1 MNITTVSLL
10 PNIILIP
17 ELFLGLSIVYLVFHC
32 LFFGH
37 HHKNKFFLF
46 VKSLIFLISLTS
58 WMTFLILVNQSFGCL
73 LISNFSNS
81 YISDNLSNFSKRVI
95 CLLSFLFFLFIE
107 KFVST
112 QKINSFEYYI
122 IFMFGILGT
131 FLVCSANDLLAAY
144 LSIEL
149 QGLSFYLLTAFSKRS
164 TYSVEN
170 GLKYFILGSFA
181 SGLFLY
187 GSSMLYGLFGT
198 LNFSDFRDLVED
210 SAGSN
215 AYCLDI
221 LQYPLIL
228 ILASLLFKLAI
239 GPFHSWLPDIYESSP
254 FNSTFFFAVV
264 PKLSVLIL
272 FIKILNYSFSDIIF
286 YYTDALIFSA
296 ICSVVIG
303 SFGGLEQRKFKS
315 LLAYSSIS
323 HMGYL
328 LIVFSLPNK
337 EVFQFG
343 LSYIIIYMISSL
355 CFWMILTLLRLK
367 NPYFKKQ
374 NSDLTDLVLLSKSN
388 LGLCINLTI
397 LLFSTAGFPPLIG
410 FFVKINLFFANIET
424 SYYLVGLFS
433 IFCSVASTF
442 YYIRIVKILYFE
454 EVGIGKLYYPIKSH
468 IIIILSLLIYLLAF
482 LFVKPDLLLFIS
494 DKMIFRN

>member
-58 WMTFLILVNQSFGCL
+58 WMIFLILVNQSFGCL

-149 QGLSFYLLTAFSKRS
+149 QGLSFNLLTAFSKRS
-164 TYSVEN
+164 TYSVEH

-181 SGLFLY
+181 SDLF
-187 GSSMLYGLFGT
+187 
-198 LNFSDFRDLVED
+198 
-210 SAGSN
+210 
-215 AYCLDI
+215 
-221 LQYPLIL
+221 
-228 ILASLLFKLAI
+228 
-239 GPFHSWLPDIYESSP
+239 
-254 FNSTFFFAVV
+254 
-264 PKLSVLIL
+264 
-272 FIKILNYSFSDIIF
+272 
-286 YYTDALIFSA
+286 
-296 ICSVVIG
+296 
-303 SFGGLEQRKFKS
+303 
-315 LLAYSSIS
+315 
-323 HMGYL
+323 
-328 LIVFSLPNK
+328 
-337 EVFQFG
+337 
-343 LSYIIIYMISSL
+343 
-355 CFWMILTLLRLK
+355 
-367 NPYFKKQ
+367 
-374 NSDLTDLVLLSKSN
+374 
-388 LGLCINLTI
+388 
-397 LLFSTAGFPPLIG
+397 
-410 FFVKINLFFANIET
+410 
-424 SYYLVGLFS
+424 
-433 IFCSVASTF
+433 
-442 YYIRIVKILYFE
+442 
-454 EVGIGKLYYPIKSH
+454 
-468 IIIILSLLIYLLAF
+468 
-482 LFVKPDLLLFIS
+482 
-494 DKMIFRN
+494 